1 MGRPKLPCLETG
13 ILDQSHLR
21 KKCRGCKRVI
31 AKNWAKTPK
40 GILSKKN
47 RRPEPLLAKRA
58 SWRVR
63 YQVKLG
69 TIPHP
74 KTLKCVDCSRDAHC
88 YDHRDYKKPLQV
100 EPVCTSCNVK
110 RGPAKNRNSDPYK
123 RRKR

>member
-13 ILDQSHLR
+13 ILDQNHLR
-21 KKCRGCKRVI
+21 KKCYGCKRII
-31 AKNWAKTPK
+31 AKNWAKTPQ
-40 GILSKKN
+40 GQFSRKN
-47 RRPEPLLAKRA
+47 RVREPIQSIRA
-58 SWRVR
+58 RSIVAYYVR
-63 YQVKLG
+63 KG
-69 TIPHP
+69 TLQNP
-74 KTLKCVDCSRDAHC
+74 KTLKCVDCNRDAHC